1 MKKELSDILYWQRR
15 IAYFRDEKAYKELYF
30 HFYTPLHRFAVTLL
44 GDPETSEELVSDVM
58 IRIWL
63 MEEKLNNVNRL
74 DLYLFKSVRNA
85 ALACINENRPVILHT
100 GDASYLDRAG
110 YFTAD
115 SKINTNEISSCIEA
129 AVKRLPPQSRLVFR
143 LVKDEGLSYKEVQSV
158 MGISNNSIK
167 THIRIALKRIRL
179 ALEDF
184 TNEASREKIK

>member
-1 MKKELSDILYWQRR
+1 MKKESADILYWQRR
-15 IAYFRDEKAYKELYF
+15 VAYFRDEKAYKELYF
-30 HFYTPLHRFAVTLL
+30 HFYTSLHRFAVTLL
-44 GDPETSEELVSDVM
+44 DDPETSEELVSDVM

-63 MEEKLNNVNRL
+63 LEEKLSTVDRL

-85 ALACINENRPVILHT
+85 ALAYINQNKPLIVHSE
-100 GDASYLDRAG
+100 DSYQDRTG

-115 SKINTNEISSCIEA
+115 SKINTNEIRSRIET
-129 AVKRLPPQSRLVFR
+129 AVKRLPPQSRLIFR

-184 TNEASREKIK
+184 TNETSREKIK